1 MENTYINYQVSSSNC
16 SIFHR
21 ASHLCAQRL
30 ALLLQGTSLIYLEML
45 IALGLA
51 NRKSG
56 GEKLLMEEIRLT
68 SWYGVYMYVCIYI
81 YHISHYLLFMTPV
94 DFGSLSHYLHGF
106 IHPSWL
112 ALGFLPSTGTLDL
125 PANYPRMLINLKLLH
140 VILVVTSQHPGWGEV
155 DPTYTEWKTRFY
167 WRFVVYS
174 FGSKIK
180 VRKINGWISCRFC
193 RCLDWY

>member
-1 MENTYINYQVSSSNC
+1 M
-16 SIFHR
+16 R
-21 ASHLCAQRL
+21 AAPGAASAGNVVDLPGDAHSVGPGQQKIWR
-30 ALLLQGTSLIYLEML
+30 GKTVD
-45 IALGLA
+45 GRNPA
-51 NRKSG
+51 NQLVRC
-56 GEKLLMEEIRLT
+56 I
-68 SWYGVYMYVCIYI
+68 YVCMYIYI

-155 DPTYTEWKTRFY
+155 DPTYTE
-167 WRFVVYS
+167 
-174 FGSKIK
+174 
-180 VRKINGWISCRFC
+180 
-193 RCLDWY
+193 